1 MHGFKPITERD
12 GINPTIYD
20 WFNLCMKSYRPKLKI
35 VWHKNKKASNIFKI
49 GVQFLSGWCK
59 NAIKGFNA

>member
-20 WFNLCMKSYRPKLKI
+20 WFNLYEVISAKTQNSL
-35 VWHKNKKASNIFKI
+35 A
-49 GVQFLSGWCK
+49 
-59 NAIKGFNA
+59 

>member
-20 WFNLCMKSYRPKLKI
+20 RFNLCMS
-35 VWHKNKKASNIFKI
+35 HI
-49 GVQFLSGWCK
+49 GQNSK
-59 NAIKGFNA
+59 

>member
-20 WFNLCMKSYRPKLKI
+20 RFNLCMKSYRSKLKI
-35 VWHKNKKASNIFKI
+35 V
-49 GVQFLSGWCK
+49 
-59 NAIKGFNA
+59 

>member
-20 WFNLCMKSYRPKLKI
+20 WFKLCMKSYRLKLKI
-35 VWHKNKKASNIFKI
+35 V
-49 GVQFLSGWCK
+49 
-59 NAIKGFNA
+59 

>member
-20 WFNLCMKSYRPKLKI
+20 RFNLCIKSYRLKPQI
-35 VWHKNKKASNIFKI
+35 V
-49 GVQFLSGWCK
+49 
-59 NAIKGFNA
+59 

>member
-20 WFNLCMKSYRPKLKI
+20 RFNLCMKSYRPKLTM
-35 VWHKNKKASNIFKI
+35 V
-49 GVQFLSGWCK
+49 
-59 NAIKGFNA
+59 

>member
-20 WFNLCMKSYRPKLKI
+20 RFNLCMKSYRPKLQI
-35 VWHKNKKASNIFKI
+35 V
-49 GVQFLSGWCK
+49 
-59 NAIKGFNA
+59 